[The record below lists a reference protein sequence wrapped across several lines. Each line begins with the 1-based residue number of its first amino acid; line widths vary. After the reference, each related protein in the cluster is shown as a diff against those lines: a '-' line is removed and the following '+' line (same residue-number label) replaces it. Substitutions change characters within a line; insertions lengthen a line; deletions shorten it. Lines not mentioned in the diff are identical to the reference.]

1 MTDSTLSTDSTLM
14 DLAGHYS
21 SAWAHHDTDA
31 ILALHSEDSVFEVH
45 GGGLK
50 ATGLAEIRK
59 ALDTFFAT
67 WTQARFEPRGVL
79 FGKGH
84 FVAEWILHATIVS
97 PAGVAG
103 TQTTAATNQDIAIEG
118 VDIIRVLNGRVTRKD
133 TYVDALTLQAQL
145 GSTPIPTFG

>member
-1 MTDSTLSTDSTLM
+1 MTESTLM
-14 DLAGHYS
+14 DIAGHYA

-31 ILALHSEDSVFEVH
+31 ILALHAEDSVFEVH

-50 ATGLAEIRK
+50 ATGLTEIRM

-79 FGKGH
+79 FGTEH
-84 FVAEWILHATIVS
+84 FVAEWTLHATIVS
-97 PAGVAG
+97 PAGGTG
-103 TQTTAATNQDIAIEG
+103 TQTTAATSQDIAMEG
-118 VDIIRVLNGRVTRKD
+118 VDIIRVVNGHVTRKD

-145 GSTPIPTFG
+145 GSTPLPTFG

>member
-1 MTDSTLSTDSTLM
+1 MTESTLTTESTLM

-21 SAWAHHDTDA
+21 AAWAHHDTNA

-50 ATGLAEIRK
+50 ATGLTEIRT

-84 FVAEWILHATIVS
+84 FVAEWTLHAAIVS
-97 PAGVAG
+97 PTDVQG
-103 TQTTAATNQDIAIEG
+103 TQATAATSQDIAIEG

-133 TYVDALTLQAQL
+133 TYVDALALQTQL
-145 GSTPIPTFG
+145 GSTPIPAFG

>member
-1 MTDSTLSTDSTLM
+1 MTDSTLTTDSTLM
-14 DLAGHYS
+14 DLAGRYA

-50 ATGLAEIRK
+50 ATGLTEIRQ

-79 FGKGH
+79 FGTEH
-84 FVAEWILHATIVS
+84 FVAEWTLHATIVS

-103 TQTTAATNQDIAIEG
+103 TQTTAATSQDIAMEG
-118 VDIIRVLNGRVTRKD
+118 VDIIRVVNGRVTRKD

-145 GSTPIPTFG
+145 GSTPLPTFG

>member
-1 MTDSTLSTDSTLM
+1 MTEPTLSTESTLI

-21 SAWAHHDTDA
+21 AAWADHDTNA

-50 ATGLAEIRK
+50 VTGLTEIRQ

-67 WTQARFEPRGVL
+67 WTQARFEPRRVL

-103 TQTTAATNQDIAIEG
+103 TQTTAATSQDIAIEG

>member
-1 MTDSTLSTDSTLM
+1 MTESTLTTESMLM
-14 DLAGHYS
+14 DLAGHSS

-50 ATGLAEIRK
+50 ATGLTEIRK

-67 WTQARFEPRGVL
+67 WTQARFETRGIL
-79 FGKGH
+79 FGEGH

-97 PAGVAG
+97 PAVGAG
-103 TQTTAATNQDIAIEG
+103 DA
-118 VDIIRVLNGRVTRKD
+118 GRRCD
-133 TYVDALTLQAQL
+133 EPGYRY
-145 GSTPIPTFG
+145 